1 MKLIIGNKN
10 YSSWSLRA
18 WLLLAH
24 HELPFE
30 EERIALDQPD
40 THTRL
45 ARYTDAARVPVL
57 IDDDLTVWDS
67 LAICEY
73 VSERYLQGGGWPASA
88 QARAVARSC
97 CAEMHS
103 GFPEIRGQLP
113 MNCRASGRRVPLTAA
128 LQKEIDRIDQMW
140 AQCRANYASEGPW
153 LFGTFSI
160 ADCLFAPVA
169 LRFRTY
175 GIELSEVSAQYQ
187 QQILDHEPV
196 RHWVEQARDEPES
209 IEHEEVGR

>member
-30 EERIALDQPD
+30 EERIALDQKD
-40 THTRL
+40 THARL
-45 ARYTDAARVPVL
+45 AKYTDAARVPVL
-57 IDDDLTVWDS
+57 VDKALTVWDS

-73 VSERYLQGGGWPASA
+73 VSEHYLQGGGWPDEPA
-88 QARAVARSC
+88 ARAVARSC

-113 MNCRASGRRVPLTAA
+113 MNCRASGRRVPITPS

-140 AQCRANYASEGPW
+140 TQCRARHASEGPW
-153 LFGTFSI
+153 LFGAFSI

-169 LRFRTY
+169 LRFNTY
-175 GIELSEVSAQYQ
+175 GVELSETSAQYQ
-187 QQILDHEPV
+187 QQILSHEKV
-196 RHWVEQARDEPES
+196 RHWVTQAEAES
-209 IEHEEVGR
+209 EFIEHEEVGR